1 MYYTECE
8 RLAERHPDL
17 AGVIERVDSQL
28 QQMRT
33 AEVIRAGDFASFLRV
48 DPNQITSVLGMLAQD
63 GVLRA
68 EEMIE
73 CPHCGMVIPRRRYD
87 EILAEEDEVCCT
99 DCERLLH
106 QATFQTITTFRN
118 GVKWKGLSD
127 TKIVVAGVAD
137 AGDKVST
144 KKWPN
149 PAKHT
154 TAKVWTTKNGSL
166 WMSTKTDQKDDGKVE
181 FPLHED
187 GSPTYQM
194 QFMHLLCFHHPKS
207 VSLREAIEQV
217 YPDDVVMI
225 GKDPEAVKNLLRKV
239 RSIVSDVRTKKFGKA
254 GLNPDILPSLSVESS
269 IHTGISLQL
278 AKLHRLDDKAV
289 QDSKHAP
296 N

>member
-118 GVKWKGLSD
+118 GVKWKGVPPLL
-127 TKIVVAGVAD
+127 KGVSKKTSPQLHKLDDSAWYTYDRLAEAFAVNKD
-137 AGDKVST
+137 ALRKRLDRYRQNCFDGWKENEDRRPREPKYLFHLKMVRHIIEDLQASSER
-144 KKWPN
+144 
-149 PAKHT
+149 PAK
-154 TAKVWTTKNGSL
+154 
-166 WMSTKTDQKDDGKVE
+166 
-181 FPLHED
+181 
-187 GSPTYQM
+187 
-194 QFMHLLCFHHPKS
+194 
-207 VSLREAIEQV
+207 
-217 YPDDVVMI
+217 
-225 GKDPEAVKNLLRKV
+225 
-239 RSIVSDVRTKKFGKA
+239 
-254 GLNPDILPSLSVESS
+254 
-269 IHTGISLQL
+269 
-278 AKLHRLDDKAV
+278 
-289 QDSKHAP
+289 
-296 N
+296 